1 MLKDG
6 VKLVIF
12 VFTTEQLCP
21 PAPDSELG
29 TGICFIKLILENV
42 NPCILMKEGK

>member
-1 MLKDG
+1 MR
-6 VKLVIF
+6 LVIP

-29 TGICFIKLILENV
+29 TGIRFIKLILENV
-42 NPCILMKEGK
+42 KPCILMKEGK